1 MQRGEVER
9 LIGVELH
16 GLRQHAVVDGVQR
29 VGAFRYYNNVG
40 AFFAVNGFAQPS
52 RRQQLIVDNQ
62 PVIVDEQNV
71 QSRLHIPVLIGI
83 VEDYDIGVLG
93 GLIVDDMVDAAAPVG
108 IDGNLNV
115 GKFLFHLEGFVTDV
129 AHGGVAVGED
139 ETVSLAFVPP
149 AQYGHLR
156 LALEQSDEILH
167 MGCLSRPADGD
178 VADGNDGS
186 RETPALQDIEFEEL
200 VSDAYAESVDAAQG
214 PQPPVNFYVVA
225 FHYIIMVMSLCV
237 YCFLFY
243 LQFVWYAR
251 LDSVHLVYLP
261 EQHHGLVEH
270 AELRLHALVEI
281 IAAALRLVQEGID
294 ERFALGIVGGVIV
307 LDFG

>member
-1 MQRGEVER
+1 MVGERHRRQRLHERLYVVDELLRTCYSREQQHVGLLFRRNLRRRAVKEGIELAIVQRGEVER
-9 LIGVELH
+9 LVGVELH

-93 GLIVDDMVDAAAPVG
+93 GLIVDDMFDAAASVG
-108 IDGNLNV
+108 VDGNLNV
-115 GKFLFHLEGFVTDV
+115 GKFPFHLEWLVTDV
-129 AHGGVAVGED
+129 AHGGVLVGED
-139 ETVSLAFVPP
+139 ETASLALVSP
-149 AQYGHLR
+149 AQYGHFC

-167 MGCLSRPADGD
+167 MRCLSRPADGD

-214 PQPPVNFYVVA
+214 PQPPVDFYVVA

-237 YCFLFY
+237 YCFFILSPICM
-243 LQFVWYAR
+243 VC
-251 LDSVHLVYLP
+251 SP
-261 EQHHGLVEH
+261 G
-270 AELRLHALVEI
+270 
-281 IAAALRLVQEGID
+281 
-294 ERFALGIVGGVIV
+294 
-307 LDFG
+307 